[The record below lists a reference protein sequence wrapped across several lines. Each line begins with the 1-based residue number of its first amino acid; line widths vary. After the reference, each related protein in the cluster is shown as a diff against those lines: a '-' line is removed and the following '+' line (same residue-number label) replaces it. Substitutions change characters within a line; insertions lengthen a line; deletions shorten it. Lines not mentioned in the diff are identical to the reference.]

1 MNLALAWFI
10 ELIPNTWCAIMWG
23 LNKYTHSSVKM
34 QDVHYHLCTCTM
46 ARKQERKNVQETP
59 HTTAAEPA
67 TTSLRN
73 RDPQSLDGSS
83 INILQVRE
91 NREVSLTF
99 LGYTTKELLI
109 EMFSQRL
116 TQSILNS
123 KSRQLPPPQTKT
135 QTQATVL
142 KCSSQQQRM
151 YMDKWDSKTWYNLQL
166 RLRWNEKNLFSL
178 KPLILERLKKPR
190 DLSAEESQI
199 IKNNFFQRI
208 NITFVVQ
215 VARRQEPLLDTPVF
229 LAIIISFTVQHFK
242 ETNMWKT
249 R

>member
-1 MNLALAWFI
+1 
-10 ELIPNTWCAIMWG
+10 
-23 LNKYTHSSVKM
+23 
-34 QDVHYHLCTCTM
+34 
-46 ARKQERKNVQETP
+46 
-59 HTTAAEPA
+59 
-67 TTSLRN
+67 
-73 RDPQSLDGSS
+73 
-83 INILQVRE
+83 
-91 NREVSLTF
+91 
-99 LGYTTKELLI
+99 
-109 EMFSQRL
+109 MFSQRL

-142 KCSSQQQRM
+142 KCSSQQQRT

-199 IKNNFFQRI
+199 IKNNFFQRV

-229 LAIIISFTVQHFK
+229 LEIIISFTVQHFK
-242 ETNMWKT
+242 KPICGRPNSSSKPVLCKRLMQDWHKKLAHILKN
-249 R
+249 RI